1 MECPKCRST
10 VLMIRRKTGLERL
23 RCFFTGLRSY
33 RCRDCDQKFRAPDRR
48 RAPRDEE
55 AYRPSEARTRALI

>member
-1 MECPKCRST
+1 
-10 VLMIRRKTGLERL
+10 MIRRKTGMERL

-33 RCRDCDQKFRAPDRR
+33 RCRDCDQKFRALDRR
-48 RAPRDEE
+48 VTPRDDE

>member
-10 VLMIRRKTGLERL
+10 TLMIRRKTGLERL

-33 RCRDCDQKFRAPDRR
+33 RCRDCDQKFRALDRR
-48 RAPRDEE
+48 HMPRDDSDYE
-55 AYRPSEARTRALI
+55 PSEARTRAMV